1 VKVLEITINT
11 KQVIAAVWTMIAI
24 IISLIVV
31 LAMGLP
37 SALGGTIFA
46 GAPWWFMIAAF
57 FGVFLLITLPVFL
70 LIALWAI
77 ATRPENE

>member
-1 VKVLEITINT
+1 MKVLEITLNT

-24 IISLIVV
+24 ALSLIVV

>member
-1 VKVLEITINT
+1 MEITLNT

-24 IISLIVV
+24 ALSLIVV

>member
-1 VKVLEITINT
+1 VKVLEITLNT

-24 IISLIVV
+24 ALSLIVV